1 MTVECFT
8 GKHLR
13 WSGFIGIPL
22 LLVTGLFVPLV
33 SLGVLLYHRH
43 TLDLDSVR
51 LRYGFIY
58 RPYRYDPS
66 FDVVNLCTTDGSCML
81 TWSLSAVDIDF
92 RQCYLTVLVHL
103 TATNLCCCLC
113 RVNVY
118 ILIAYWHDTSML
130 QFRAS

>member
-8 GKHLR
+8 GKHMR

-33 SLGVLLYHRH
+33 SLGVLLYHRR

-58 RPYRYDPS
+58 RPYRYPS
-66 FDVVNLCTTDGSCML
+66 FDVVSLCTTDGCCML
-81 TWSLSAVDIDF
+81 TRSLCPVHEIF
-92 RQCYLTVLVHL
+92 RQCYFTILVHL
-103 TATNLCCCLC
+103 TATNLSCCLC
-113 RVNVY
+113 RVNV
-118 ILIAYWHDTSML
+118 
-130 QFRAS
+130 